1 MKRKRRSTQTN
12 KFFEGRQHD
21 GKGAVV
27 GRLSPDKAARL
38 NAKEKQD
45 AKKTSCGKRWPK
57 LMPRQTTCLRT
68 FA

>member
-1 MKRKRRSTQTN
+1 
-12 KFFEGRQHD
+12 
-21 GKGAVV
+21 
-27 GRLSPDKAARL
+27 L